1 MRLIWVDAGIKTAL
15 VESMRLSL
23 TFSLSFLGLSLL
35 CLACT
40 PTDSSSEE
48 TETAAEALVL
58 LPAPEPEAGTAVL
71 RDNKWISKRD
81 NPAIRGARTLRSDEY
96 VVTGSQGYT
105 LFHFNLFGQVMD
117 AAGNRSVLPA
127 FSGSAV
133 NVEETMK
140 WQSRGMLLPRR
151 ITQAANEGILSYTGW
166 YDPADVQ
173 IGAYQATE
181 PVNIQLD
188 TNVRLVP
195 VHFIALYAPESSLTA
210 FRLPWSSFDALRVLD
225 DVASVDTDLNTTPT
239 ASPDNITYHWQMASG
254 LASPDPVWTQCD
266 IQFRMVNYTACRVP
280 AQLMEAPLNLCSG
293 NAIIARDMPSR
304 AQSMIVLARPRV
316 FSWLSRA

>member
-1 MRLIWVDAGIKTAL
+1 
-15 VESMRLSL
+15 MRLSL